1 MPQIQN
7 ITENQAVSAPRSIV
21 PPNSNNLEIVV
32 VISNILNNVYLEVGG
47 LNTVGLVYSQNDGG
61 EDATLQNYNTI
72 QES

>member
-7 ITENQAVSAPRSIV
+7 ITENQAVSATRSFV

-32 VISNILNNVYLEVGG
+32 VISNILNNVNLEVGG